1 MGGEFG
7 EQQERQRRQERED
20 AGAEQKLPVQR
31 SGGTGEHAD
40 TRRAGL
46 ELGGVVS
53 GLDAI
58 GRVRVED
65 HHHPPEAPPPPDEPT
80 QPEKPPPNPPP
91 PPKPPPNPPPRTI
104 PIGMKMTLPP
114 PLRR

>member
-40 TRRAGL
+40 KRRAGL

-65 HHHPPEAPPPPDEPT
+65 HHHPPEAPPPPDEPPP
-80 QPEKPPPNPPP
+80 PEKPPPNPPP
-91 PPKPPPNPPPRTI
+91 PPKPPPNPPPRPI